1 MAEDGSEERLKG
13 HFRGSYGK
21 TSEGSS
27 ERHAGQFNEVME
39 GWPFAKGQAGGLGMG
54 WFLER
59 CWGLI
64 WNGLIGGCWHWVLDG
79 QLG

>member
-21 TSEGSS
+21 TSAGSS

-54 WFLER
+54 RFLER

-64 WNGLIGGCWHWVLDG
+64 WNGLIGGC
-79 QLG
+79 